1 MRKVPKIVWVLLLVA
16 LGFAGGIVY
25 RRVYNPTLEE
35 RLDGAAKDLEK
46 GMKNAADRL
55 RK

>member
-1 MRKVPKIVWVLLLVA
+1 MRRVPKIVWVLLLVA
-16 LGFAGGIVY
+16 LGFVGGVVY

-35 RLDGAAKDLEK
+35 RMSDAQKDIEK
-46 GMKNAADRL
+46 GFKNAADRL

>member
-1 MRKVPKIVWVLLLVA
+1 MRRVPKIVWVLILLAV
-16 LGFAGGIVY
+16 GFAGGIVY

-35 RLDGAAKDLEK
+35 RMDAAAKDLEK
-46 GMKNAADRL
+46 GVKNAADRL